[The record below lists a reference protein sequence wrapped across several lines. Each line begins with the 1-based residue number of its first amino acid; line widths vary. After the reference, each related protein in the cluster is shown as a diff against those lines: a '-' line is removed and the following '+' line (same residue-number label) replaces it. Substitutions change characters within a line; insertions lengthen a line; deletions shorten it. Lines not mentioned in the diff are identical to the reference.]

1 MPANPDTRSEIFFML
16 ISAGLFAYFG
26 FGSSWVHQYT
36 AATAT
41 PPNQW
46 LPMVAV
52 LEWSLK
58 GGAVAF
64 GLAAVISMAGSIF
77 GPMLYA
83 ATGLITSLA
92 FIAVAIWQ
100 WTNPQGYYSGMSPL
114 LLVLFAA
121 WNGFGSYSSL
131 REVLASRRNTA
142 TVS

>member
-1 MPANPDTRSEIFFML
+1 MATKPDTRSEIFFML

-26 FGSSWVHQYT
+26 FGSSWAHQYT
-36 AATAT
+36 ASTAT

-64 GLAAVISMAGSIF
+64 GLAAAISMAGSMF
-77 GPMLYA
+77 GPLLYA
-83 ATGLITSLA
+83 VTGIISSLA

-100 WTNPQGYYSGMSPL
+100 WTNSQGYYSGMSPI

-121 WNGFGSYSSL
+121 WNGFGSFSSM
-131 REVLASRRNTA
+131 RDILAARQGA
-142 TVS
+142 TSS